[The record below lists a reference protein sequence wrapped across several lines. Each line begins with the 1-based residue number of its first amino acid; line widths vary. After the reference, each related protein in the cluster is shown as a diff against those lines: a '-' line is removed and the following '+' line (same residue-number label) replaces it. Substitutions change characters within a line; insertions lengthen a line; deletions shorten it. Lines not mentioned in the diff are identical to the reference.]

1 MQLTLA
7 AGVLAATVLQFV
19 GALCVREYA
28 RALWVRELLEM
39 DSVGGLVV
47 EEVVEIDEREGEKAC

>member
-1 MQLTLA
+1 LTLA

-28 RALWVRELLEM
+28 RALWGRELLEM
-39 DSVGGLVV
+39 DSMGSLVI
-47 EEVVEIDEREGEKAC
+47 EEVVEIDDRDGEKMC